1 MKVSAAVILAA
12 GRGTRMNSAKP
23 TALHEVGGKPI
34 IDRMLVSVAACSASL
49 PVIVENAN
57 GLISAHVGE
66 KARFVIQPV
75 SLGEADALLSA
86 RAVLEQ
92 AGDGLV
98 LVLYGNLPLIET
110 EYIDAVIR
118 AAEKDRAAM
127 LVFSDEETEELQP
140 VGVFCFEGALLLKAL
155 LDGEACDT
163 VADCAASMAQY
174 GVEVH
179 ELMISAASVPQVR
192 DRAGIAFC
200 ESVLKASVL
209 EKHFAAGVT
218 ILDPVTTHIGEDV
231 VIGRDTVIHPGV
243 ILSGRTEIG
252 EGSVIKGGCQLHDTR
267 IGSGCTLTY
276 VVADD
281 AVVGNNV
288 KIGPF
293 VNLRPKTVIADG
305 CKIGDFVEIK
315 NSNVGE
321 GTKLPHLSYI
331 GDADVGSG
339 VNVGC
344 GCVFVNYDGF
354 KKHRTTVGNNVFLG
368 CQTNLVAPVTV
379 GDDAYTAAGSTIT
392 QDVPAGAMAFA
403 RVKQSNKIGYVEKF
417 RSLKKK

>member
-12 GRGTRMNSAKP
+12 GQGTRMNSAKP

-34 IDRMLVSVAACSASL
+34 IDRMLPSVAACSLSRPA
-49 PVIVENAN
+49 IVENTS
-57 GLISAHVGE
+57 GLISAHVGD
-66 KARFVIQPV
+66 KARCFIQQAPV
-75 SLGEADALLSA
+75 GEADALLSA
-86 RAVLEQ
+86 RTVLEE

-110 EYIDAVIR
+110 EYIDAVVR
-118 AAEKDRAAM
+118 AAGKDRAAM

-140 VGVFCFEGALLLKAL
+140 SGVFCFEGTLLLNALL
-155 LDGEACDT
+155 EADASDS
-163 VADCAASMAQY
+163 VSDCAALLARQ
-174 GVEVH
+174 GVEAH
-179 ELMISAASVPQVR
+179 ELMISAASVPQVA
-192 DRAGIAFC
+192 DRAGIALC
-200 ESVLKASVL
+200 ESILKAAVL

-218 ILDPVTTHIGEDV
+218 VLDPASTHIGEDV
-231 VIGRDTVIHPGV
+231 FIGRDAVIHPGV
-243 ILSGRTEIG
+243 TLSGKTVIG
-252 EGSVIKGGCQLHDTR
+252 ENSVIKSGCQLHDTR
-267 IGSGCTLTY
+267 IGKGCTLTY
-276 VVADD
+276 VVAND
-281 AVVGNNV
+281 AVVGDKV
-288 KIGPF
+288 TIGPF
-293 VNLRPKTVIADG
+293 VNLRPKTNIADG
-305 CKIGDFVEIK
+305 CKIGDFVEVK
-315 NSNVGE
+315 NSTVGE

-392 QDVPAGAMAFA
+392 QDVPSGAMAFA
-403 RVKQSNKIGYVEKF
+403 RTKQSNKIGYVEKF
-417 RSLKKK
+417 RSLKKQ

>member
-1 MKVSAAVILAA
+1 M
-12 GRGTRMNSAKP
+12 RMNSAKP
-23 TALHEVGGKPI
+23 TALHEIGGKPI
-34 IDRMLVSVAACSASL
+34 IDRMLPGVAESSL
-49 PVIVENAN
+49 SCPAIVENAS

-66 KARFVIQPV
+66 RARCFIQQAP
-75 SLGEADALLSA
+75 LGEADALLAA
-86 RAVLEQ
+86 RSVIEA

-98 LVLYGNLPLIET
+98 LVLYGNLPLLEPD
-110 EYIDAVIR
+110 YIDAVVR
-118 AAEKDRAAM
+118 AAGKDRAAM

-140 VGVFCFEGALLLKAL
+140 SGVFCFEGTLLLKAL
-155 LDGEACDT
+155 LKADPADS
-163 VADCAASMAQY
+163 VADCAALLAEE
-174 GVEVH
+174 GVETH
-179 ELMISAASVPQVR
+179 ELMISAASVPQVT
-192 DRAGIAFC
+192 DRAGIALC
-200 ESVLKASVL
+200 ESLLKASVL

-218 ILDPVTTHIGEDV
+218 VLDPVSTHIGEDV
-231 VIGRDTVIHPGV
+231 IIGRDAVIHPGV
-243 ILSGRTEIG
+243 TLSGNTVIG

-267 IGSGCTLTY
+267 IGKGCTLTY
-276 VVADD
+276 VVAND
-281 AVVGNNV
+281 AAVGDSV
-288 KIGPF
+288 TVGPF
-293 VNLRPKTVIADG
+293 VNLRPKTEIADG
-305 CKIGDFVEIK
+305 CKIGDFVEVK
-315 NSNVGE
+315 NSSVGK